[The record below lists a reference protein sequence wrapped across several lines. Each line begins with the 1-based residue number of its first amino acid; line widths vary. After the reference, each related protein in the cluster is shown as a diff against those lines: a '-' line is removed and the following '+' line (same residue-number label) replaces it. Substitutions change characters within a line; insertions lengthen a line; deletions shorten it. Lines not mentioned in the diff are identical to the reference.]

1 MCVRRCRGLRFGFR
15 EKEISGSRE
24 QFLQGPGMWNS
35 KEFLGLGVQAGP
47 GSVTGQQLSFGS
59 YGINPCKMLAISK
72 RMYGRSILGIG
83 RVDENVF
90 SVLASCLCEM
100 LYWCVVQMRPV
111 FLFFNRNGGVGS
123 ANWWIVVEH
132 SWDRF
137 CIEDL
142 RTHSHTL
149 YKVKNRAV
157 WS

>member
-90 SVLASCLCEM
+90 LCWLRVYVRCFIGVLFKCI
-100 LYWCVVQMRPV
+100 
-111 FLFFNRNGGVGS
+111 LFFCFSTGTAVLGRQIGGLLRNTVGIDF
-123 ANWWIVVEH
+123 A
-132 SWDRF
+132 
-137 CIEDL
+137 L
-142 RTHSHTL
+142 RICTHTHTHIH
-149 YKVKNRAV
+149 NTR
-157 WS
+157 